1 MRRFFIM
8 SLSLLLLTAPQ
19 AFAGEREEQ
28 AKAPVH
34 NEYHHSTIY
43 SPQIR
48 ETPVDPREGIHV
60 YIDPETGDRVVS
72 VRSRR
77 EPETQTQQPF
87 YIEPI
92 VRP

>member
-1 MRRFFIM
+1 MQRLVFL
-8 SLSLLLLTAPQ
+8 SLSLLLIGSVQ
-19 AFAGEREEQ
+19 VFAGEGDQ
-28 AKAPVH
+28 PMAPVH

-43 SPQIR
+43 SPQVR
-48 ETPVDPREGIHV
+48 ESPVDPREGIHV
-60 YIDPETGDRVVS
+60 YIDPDTGDRVVS

-77 EPETQTQQPF
+77 EPETQPQQPF